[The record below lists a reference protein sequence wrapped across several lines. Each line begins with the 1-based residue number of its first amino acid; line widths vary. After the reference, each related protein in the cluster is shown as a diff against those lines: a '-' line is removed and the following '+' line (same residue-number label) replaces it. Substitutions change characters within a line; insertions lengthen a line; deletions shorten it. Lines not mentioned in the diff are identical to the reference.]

1 MGFSEILLVGYSQLS
16 FDDRPL
22 FRPLVFIF
30 LRFIY
35 TLYIYYVFP
44 VFYIPFIFSDF
55 LYFNN
60 QINFPEK

>member
-1 MGFSEILLVGYSQLS
+1 MGFSEILLVGYSRLS
-16 FDDRPL
+16 FDDHTL

-35 TLYIYYVFP
+35 TLYIMF
-44 VFYIPFIFSDF
+44 FQFSIFPFIFSDF